1 MGKVLEMTLQPLSRL
16 ALGLCLC
23 ATLAGCA
30 SPLVKAAMARAAGP
44 SAVSAVK
51 PPKDSP
57 QIYMTL
63 VSRGIKFPMQLLDTQ
78 SNIKLWAS
86 TDGAQV
92 ALQDGILISTRGF
105 GMDLMSAAVPSL
117 AALAADHGRTHHYL
131 DGADKPIRRS
141 YDCTVAVAA
150 KDENMPNSTHLQ
162 ETCRSDAG
170 KITNDYWFS
179 EGKRLVKSRQ
189 WISQGVGYAIFDTA
203 QQ

>member
-78 SNIKLWAS
+78 SSIKLWAS

-92 ALQDGILISTRGF
+92 ALQRGHL
-105 GMDLMSAAVPSL
+105 GL
-117 AALAADHGRTHHYL
+117 
-131 DGADKPIRRS
+131 GAD
-141 YDCTVAVAA
+141 
-150 KDENMPNSTHLQ
+150 
-162 ETCRSDAG
+162 G
-170 KITNDYWFS
+170 
-179 EGKRLVKSRQ
+179 RQ
-189 WISQGVGYAIFDTA
+189 QYPQGIATQARGIEIHQVQPLRT
-203 QQ
+203 